1 MDAVLLGLAP
11 TRIALLPL
19 LLLLSLPA
27 CPQEREGLRQQV
39 RSVED
44 KCREF
49 QEALQCKICRAVSA
63 ACAVFRERDMGGW
76 VGLPQLHGLPCLWR
90 CGMIHPPA
98 PLICLPCLL
107 CARPST
113 PPPACP
119 PPAGPAQLRG
129 AALPALSVLRHLLQ
143 AALRRQPQLPRLQLR
158 RHRLPDAH
166 DAQMT
171 AAAWRHRAA
180 LRCSVDA
187 CRPLALARAA
197 ATALA
202 PRPGSSSRFN
212 YTTEPLPNTMID
224 SQHLV
229 CLVPLLLKG
238 AHTAQHIGGQCALPL
253 SPPTASTVGG

>member
-11 TRIALLPL
+11 TRIALLLL

-107 CARPST
+107 CARPNT
-113 PPPACP
+113 PPPPYTQLYNFSRTPRWGDECEEHADLLP
-119 PPAGPAQLRG
+119 PGTHLALVDPYLRYPKDDPTTGPPCVRCDNPQAVRILRTAEQLERARKG
-129 AALPALSVLRHLLQ
+129 SLDHEVCAALFECVNVRS
-143 AALRRQPQLPRLQLR
+143 
-158 RHRLPDAH
+158 
-166 DAQMT
+166 AQQT
-171 AAAWRHRAA
+171 IE
-180 LRCSVDA
+180 C
-187 CRPLALARAA
+187 
-197 ATALA
+197 
-202 PRPGSSSRFN
+202 
-212 YTTEPLPNTMID
+212 
-224 SQHLV
+224 
-229 CLVPLLLKG
+229 
-238 AHTAQHIGGQCALPL
+238 
-253 SPPTASTVGG
+253 TVQT